1 MGKEKGQGG
10 EWGWEI
16 RKGDSGRGRRRGGK
30 RNGKGERG
38 QRKRKMNEGGKGKGM
53 VEQER
58 GRGREGKGEEKVWF
72 ASLTHI
78 GSENAISQYIY
89 ELWDW
94 GGVRES
100 FRNF

>member
-1 MGKEKGQGG
+1 MERKKE
-10 EWGWEI
+10 WE
-16 RKGDSGRGRRRGGK
+16 RGK
-30 RNGKGERG
+30 RTEEEENER
-38 QRKRKMNEGGKGKGM
+38 GGKGKGM

-89 ELWDW
+89 EWWDW
-94 GGVRES
+94 GGGGYGKVLEI
-100 FRNF
+100 FNFIHENKAFSIVKPPPL